1 MCATRGLIKKKKKR
15 KKNNNQD
22 FNVEAAVEE
31 LGFVSNAQDV
41 AFLRIELHSPSLSPG
56 LKQAVL
62 YALFAQS
69 LRPGRTSR
77 GTN

>member
-1 MCATRGLIKKKKKR
+1 MGEEKNQKK
-15 KKNNNQD
+15 NQD
-22 FNVEAAVEE
+22 FIVEAAVEE

-41 AFLRIELHSPSLSPG
+41 AFLRTELHSPSLSPG

-62 YALFAQS
+62 YALRAQS

-77 GTN
+77 GTK

>member
-1 MCATRGLIKKKKKR
+1 MCHQRSDGENNN
-15 KKNNNQD
+15 NNNQD
-22 FNVEAAVEE
+22 FIVKAAVAE

-69 LRPGRTSR
+69 LPPGRTSR